1 MKTGLSRSPAARVA
15 AALLLGVA
23 LSCASSKVAPDPA
36 AELRAGIGEIAADPA
51 RAAAMLAAVDEI
63 EAAAADLHQLVTGE
77 RAELLQLL
85 RDHGSSRAAAE
96 ASLAVYSTRRD
107 AVTRRVLA
115 AHAALK
121 AETTAAEWKK
131 LRRLEMEMIL
141 FAASSSVGQAPAGK
155 EG

>member
-1 MKTGLSRSPAARVA
+1 MKAGLSRSFAAPAG
-15 AALLLGVA
+15 AALLLGAV
-23 LSCASSKVAPDPA
+23 LSCASAKEAPDPA
-36 AELRAGIGEIAADPA
+36 AQLRAGIGEIAADPA
-51 RAAAMLAAVDEI
+51 RAVAMLAAVDEI

-77 RAELLQLL
+77 RAELLPLL
-85 RDHGSSRAAAE
+85 RDHGSPRAAVE
-96 ASLAVYSTRRD
+96 ASLAAYSTRRD

-115 AHAALK
+115 AHTALK

-131 LRRLEMEMIL
+131 LRKLEMEMIL